1 MDANASFYS
10 EGKTLDKVKVQ
21 CKNNEAM
28 SSIFEKF
35 SNKVGAKLNDFDFFY
50 KGKKIKETS
59 TINSLKNSKEAND
72 IDILFKRR
80 SKIMKC
86 PECICNNCVIK
97 VDKYR
102 LNFTECC
109 HEHKSKNIIFDKYE
123 GSQNIELDKIRCNK
137 CQKSQNDDLKDFT
150 KCLRCSKQFKYA
162 IYYCYECS
170 LSHAHSQFMIKYDE
184 KYYYCEDHFKLY
196 QSYCS
201 TCNTNLCESC
211 EMNHKNKNH
220 RLLKFEKM
228 APSLNP
234 IKSKLEE
241 IKLRIEDLKIVVD
254 QIKNNM
260 DGAVRI
266 MEQYYDIAQD
276 IISKYE
282 SFNKKFTNFQVLK
295 TVSSLNFSNNE
306 ILQDLIQITEGDLD
320 LKEKCD
326 MLIDIYKSD
335 RNNYTN
341 YSQPM
346 MDININNEN
355 MNIFKFGEQK
365 NSESK
370 KKIVNQK
377 KMDINSKFKGNF
389 GKKK

>member
-1 MDANASFYS
+1 M
-10 EGKTLDKVKVQ
+10 
-21 CKNNEAM
+21 
-28 SSIFEKF
+28 
-35 SNKVGAKLNDFDFFY
+35 
-50 KGKKIKETS
+50 
-59 TINSLKNSKEAND
+59 
-72 IDILFKRR
+72 
-80 SKIMKC
+80 
-86 PECICNNCVIK
+86 
-97 VDKYR
+97 
-102 LNFTECC
+102 
-109 HEHKSKNIIFDKYE
+109 
-123 GSQNIELDKIRCNK
+123 DKIRCNK

-184 KYYYCEDHFKLY
+184 KYYYYQEHFNLY
-196 QSYCS
+196 QSFCS
-201 TCNTNLCESC
+201 ACNTNIYESC

-220 RLLKFEKM
+220 RVLKFEKM

-295 TVSSLNFSNNE
+295 TVSSLHFSNNE
-306 ILQDLIQITEGDLD
+306 VLQDLIQITEGDLD

-326 MLIDIYKSD
+326 RLIDIYKSD

-355 MNIFKFGEQK
+355 MNIFKFGEPK
-365 NSESK
+365 NSERN